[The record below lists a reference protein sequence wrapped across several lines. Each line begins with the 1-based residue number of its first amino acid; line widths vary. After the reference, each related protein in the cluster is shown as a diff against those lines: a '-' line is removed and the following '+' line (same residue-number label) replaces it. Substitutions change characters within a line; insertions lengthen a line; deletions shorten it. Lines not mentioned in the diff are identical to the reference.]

1 MPVATCHQSKH
12 ITLEECYE
20 AICKYDNVIMQ
31 ENIRD
36 NNLTRLN
43 KIRLVDRQ
51 GHKPEGNPD
60 TSYRSYKE
68 WISLTPEQQKEIHK
82 AREEAQAK
90 GHKNWNHK
98 KDGTDTKTED
108 KKGKGNEEN
117 NKSNNKNDAAG
128 WHFKVMMGIK
138 KKRQQGMMNDN

>member
-1 MPVATCHQSKH
+1 MSGEITRGLRRKLRGFKLKPREEANKRINNFILYSDQLKDLDRGEREETLVDLFFVSIIDERYAVPVATCHQSKH

-68 WISLTPEQQKEIHK
+68 
-82 AREEAQAK
+82 
-90 GHKNWNHK
+90 
-98 KDGTDTKTED
+98 
-108 KKGKGNEEN
+108 
-117 NKSNNKNDAAG
+117 
-128 WHFKVMMGIK
+128 
-138 KKRQQGMMNDN
+138 